1 MPQTLA
7 LEFKYQD
14 LVFPKNSTD
23 LMGRAWFSSSNLL
36 SFSPFFLST
45 YPSPHFWFFSGAV
58 NLQQEGHGNSKRKA
72 GIQAKGSAGGCCT
85 ENTEVMLHTNGG

>member
-36 SFSPFFLST
+36 SFSPFFYLRILHPT
-45 YPSPHFWFFSGAV
+45 LDFSV
-58 NLQQEGHGNSKRKA
+58 VQ
-72 GIQAKGSAGGCCT
+72 
-85 ENTEVMLHTNGG
+85 